1 MKKEKNNLLIDTR
14 HISNVESKYYPTTS
28 IISIKYTVDLTKFDY
43 GSISNITDVHLQWIN
58 MDNSHWDSSYQEY
71 MYLNIYE
78 LGDRISS
85 NGNKQR
91 SSFVIPTSQRNLIFM
106 SEPLAN
112 HIHYPEPI
120 YKLDKLYI
128 ELSWKILN
136 PVNAPT
142 PTDFDESTGILNNPR
157 HHSMLL
163 TFESNRQRE
172 Y

>member
-1 MKKEKNNLLIDTR
+1 MNKEKNNLLIDTR
-14 HISNVESKYYPTTS
+14 HILNVESKYYETS
-28 IISIKYTVDLTKFDY
+28 SIVSIKYTVDLTKFDY

-58 MDNSHWDSSYQEY
+58 MDNSHWNSAYQEY

-106 SEPLAN
+106 SEPLGN

-120 YKLDKLYI
+120 YKLDKLSI
-128 ELSWKILN
+128 ELSWKVHD
-136 PVNAPT
+136 VNAPT
-142 PTDFDESTGILNNPR
+142 DFDSSGILINPR